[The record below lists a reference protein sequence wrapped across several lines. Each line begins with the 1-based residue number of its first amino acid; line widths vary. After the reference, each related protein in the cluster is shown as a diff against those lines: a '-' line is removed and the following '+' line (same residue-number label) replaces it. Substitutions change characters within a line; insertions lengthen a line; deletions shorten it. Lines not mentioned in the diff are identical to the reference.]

1 METIVLTVGM
11 GATVTPVIA
20 QGNVPMATL
29 DLVVTKSA
37 PSVWTVIKIAVCVC
51 PVMIAITVTGASS
64 SAMKTVW
71 SDARYPGNIINVTK
85 DSTGKHAT

>member
-1 METIVLTVGM
+1 M
-11 GATVTPVIA
+11 GATVTQVIA

-37 PSVWTVIKIAVCVC
+37 PSVWTVIKIAVFVC
-51 PVMIAITVTGASS
+51 PVMTAITVTGASS

-71 SDARYPGNIINVTK
+71 SDARYPENVINVTK